1 MKVGRDH
8 IASMVYTIVLTYTGA
23 ALPLLMLITA
33 AQRPA
38 LQILSSDLVATEVLR
53 SLLGAMALTL
63 AVPLTTAIAA
73 FTVPEGRDQAPRR
86 SSQPRA
92 KHRR

>member
-1 MKVGRDH
+1 
-8 IASMVYTIVLTYTGA
+8 MVYTIVLTYTGA
-23 ALPLLMLITA
+23 TLPLLILIAA

-38 LQILSSDLVATEVLR
+38 GQILSSDLVATEVMR

-73 FTVPEGRDQAPRR
+73 FTMPEGRAPGRR
-86 SSQPRA
+86 QSSRRHA